1 MVDRSAL
8 GDRLGSVPS
17 ELALTPRRVLEVSS
31 PKARVLLAVVRTSRD
46 MHPMHCS
53 IPHSCI
59 SMGGCRLMYGTGCCS
74 LASSRCL
81 HSGWGCSRN
90 M

>member
-1 MVDRSAL
+1 MVDRAAL

-31 PKARVLLAVVRTSRD
+31 LEALVHLAVCTSRE
-46 MHPMHCS
+46 MHPVHCS
-53 IPHSCI
+53 MPHSCVCI
-59 SMGGCRLMYGTGCCS
+59 CGCRPMYGIGCCS

-81 HSGWGCSRN
+81 HSGWGCRRS